1 MSKSE
6 ERRERIAAFLKRVDA
21 LSDSERTVLRKS
33 GGRLLKDADAAAL
46 MVFYKALGNFEEPAF
61 QDRMFPIACMYCMW
75 DKETAQEDQTPLA
88 AAMGQYASEKR
99 RREGSVKWDES
110 EKTDPMERRLIKLL
124 DQRWDTDGILCLS
137 VWRMVKMLKNEGKVI
152 NMVFLGEDF
161 CLWNAGS
168 KSVQCRW
175 AEEFYRA
182 NKEEEKNV
190 D

>member
-137 VWRMVKMLKNEGKVI
+137 VWRMVKMLKSI
-152 NMVFLGEDF
+152 L
-161 CLWNAGS
+161 
-168 KSVQCRW
+168 KSTIKLKILFKLLIFKKLKLKKKHKKLKLLVL
-175 AEEFYRA
+175 FMIF
-182 NKEEEKNV
+182 
-190 D
+190 